1 MASLAL
7 FGYAPLLDALPIMP
21 ELCDFR
27 KHSANLGRMEDIADR
42 VRGLIEVSGLS
53 RRAFGQRIGLDDAK
67 LSKSLS
73 GVRRFSSLD
82 LARIAEQCDVS
93 VDWLVT
99 GDEPALASAARKT
112 TGEASTALEAAADYV
127 DLRTSLAS
135 LGYLQPW
142 RPLPA
147 VPSGKP
153 AAEQGRLLARQAGD
167 RVAEAGRSVTEA
179 DLPALVED
187 VFGTDVAVIELDDGF
202 DGLAA
207 ASDDA
212 KLIVLA
218 TSQMP
223 LRQRYTLA
231 HELGHL
237 LAGDNQD
244 IHLDKDVNDKSARAE
259 PSEVRANAFAADF
272 LMPEGVLR
280 VAVGATG
287 LTQAAFA
294 SLACDLK
301 VSPSALAFQLKRLD
315 LIDAGTCDRFK
326 AISAAKAAKI
336 VGLGGDYARWI
347 AQATR
352 IRPPGLLVRDAYVAY
367 ESGATTLRPYA
378 NLLDRD
384 VDELRHELES
394 EDGVHDAR

>member
-1 MASLAL
+1 M
-7 FGYAPLLDALPIMP
+7 
-21 ELCDFR
+21 
-27 KHSANLGRMEDIADR
+27 
-42 VRGLIEVSGLS
+42 
-53 RRAFGQRIGLDDAK
+53 
-67 LSKSLS
+67 
-73 GVRRFSSLD
+73 
-82 LARIAEQCDVS
+82 
-93 VDWLVT
+93 
-99 GDEPALASAARKT
+99 
-112 TGEASTALEAAADYV
+112 EAAADYV

-237 LAGDNQD
+237 LAGDDQD